1 MDPYR
6 NPSVVNTHDQLDSR
20 NPVHSRVYDGFRP
33 EDRAS
38 VATQSIKVFDA
49 ERAEGRYNKPSCWS
63 RFKVLIWGTLVLALI
78 AAVISLSVIMVKTDP
93 ENGTVATSDAP
104 GASPGA
110 PPGALPDEIVKPGTN
125 DLPGASQATMTPE
138 LAKEIE
144 TKASDKDGTLEIM
157 KNPPFAAPAGWTPL
171 WWDEF
176 DGDALNLRWWNYQYG
191 YGEAEGLWQW
201 GNREEQF
208 YTDKES
214 NVRVSDGT
222 LKITAIREPTVLPDG
237 YTFEYTSG
245 RINTQ
250 GKAAFYGGMT
260 TADGRTWNTIKI
272 EASLKAPQ
280 PTVGTWAAYWM
291 LPIDQRYGAWATSG
305 EIDIYEMKNEF
316 KKNNMAL
323 HYGGPS
329 PKYDVKF
336 NEYENKPGGGSF
348 SSEFTVVTLEWSPG
362 KIEMFMD
369 GVKSFSLSSSIL
381 QQDGWY
387 SKTLNGGPNSPFDM
401 PFYIILNLAIGGK
414 YPGDATEDTLSPN
427 TFEIDYIR
435 VFGK

>member
-1 MDPYR
+1 MDPYTKPGEVITNGHMDST
-6 NPSVVNTHDQLDSR
+6 NPMY
-20 NPVHSRVYDGFRP
+20 SRVYDGFRP
-33 EDRAS
+33 EDKAS
-38 VATQSIKVFDA
+38 VATESIKVFDA
-49 ERAEGRYNKPSCWS
+49 ERAEKDYNKPSCWS
-63 RFKVLIWGTLVLALI
+63 RFKILIWGTLAVALV
-78 AAVISLSVIMVKTDP
+78 AAVITISVIMVETDP
-93 ENGTVATSDAP
+93 EKGTVATSGAAP
-104 GASPGA
+104 AA
-110 PPGALPDEIVKPGTN
+110 APGALPEEIVLPGKPGS
-125 DLPGASQATMTPE
+125 SQIEMTPD

-144 TKASDKDGTLEIM
+144 SKASDKDGTLEIM
-157 KNPPFAAPAGWTPL
+157 KNPPFAVPAGWTPL

-176 DGDALNLRWWNYQYG
+176 NGDSLNLRWWNYQYG
-191 YGEAEGLWQW
+191 YGETEGLWQW

-208 YTDKES
+208 YTDRES

-222 LKITAIREPTVLPDG
+222 LKITALREPTVLPDG
-237 YTFEYTSG
+237 YTFQYTSG
-245 RINTQ
+245 RINTK
-250 GKAAFYGGMT
+250 GKAGFYGGMK
-260 TADGRTWNTIKI
+260 TADGRQWNTIKI
-272 EASLKAPQ
+272 EASLKAPK

-336 NEYENKPGGGSF
+336 NEYENKPGGGTF

-362 KIEMFMD
+362 TIEMFMD
-369 GVKSFSLSSSIL
+369 GVKSFSLSSSSL
-381 QQDGWY
+381 NKDGWF

>member
-6 NPSVVNTHDQLDSR
+6 NPSVVNTHDQFDSS
-20 NPVHSRVYDGFRP
+20 NPVHSKVYDGFRP
-33 EDRAS
+33 EDIAS

-49 ERAEGRYNKPSCWS
+49 ERAEGRRNKPSCWS

-78 AAVISLSVIMVKTDP
+78 AAVITLSVIMVKTDP
-93 ENGTVATSDAP
+93 ESGTVATSDTP
-104 GASPGA
+104 EASPGA
-110 PPGALPDEIVKPGTN
+110 PPGALPDEIVKPGTD
-125 DLPGASQATMTPE
+125 DLSQATMTPE

-176 DGDALNLRWWNYQYG
+176 NGDSLNLRWWNYQYG

-208 YTDKES
+208 YTDRES

-305 EIDIYEMKNEF
+305 EIDIYEMKNDF
-316 KKNNMAL
+316 KKNNVAL
-323 HYGGPS
+323 HFGGPS

-348 SSEFTVVTLEWSPG
+348 SSEFTVVTMEWSPG
-362 KIEMFMD
+362 TIEMFMD
-369 GVKSFSLSSSIL
+369 GVKSFSLSSSSL

>member
-1 MDPYR
+1 MNSR
-6 NPSVVNTHDQLDSR
+6 EIHGNMSTSGHLDSV
-20 NPVHSRVYDGFRP
+20 NPVASVYDGFRP
-33 EDRAS
+33 DDKAS
-38 VATQSIKVFDA
+38 VATESVKVFDGDLVR
-49 ERAEGRYNKPSCWS
+49 ERKPSFWTTC
-63 RFKVLIWGTLVLALI
+63 KILVCVAAAVAII
-78 AAVISLSVIMVKTDP
+78 AAVIVLSVLMVKSDNDTDAL
-93 ENGTVATSDAP
+93 VTSDSPAGSP
-104 GASPGA
+104 PGA
-110 PPGALPDEIVKPGTN
+110 PPRSPG
-125 DLPGASQATMTPE
+125 DPPSKVTPE
-138 LAKEIE
+138 SQLEVE
-144 TKASDKDGTLEIM
+144 QSDEDGELEIM
-157 KNPPFAAPAGWTPL
+157 SNPPFAVPNGWTPL

-176 DGDALNLRWWNYQYG
+176 NGNALDLKWWNYQYG

-208 YTDKES
+208 YTDRES

-222 LKITAIREPTVLPDG
+222 LKITAIREDTVLPDG
-237 YTFEYTSG
+237 YTFKYTSG
-245 RINTQ
+245 RVNTK
-250 GKAAFYGGMT
+250 GKAAFFGGMT
-260 TADGRTWNTIKI
+260 TSDGRQWNTIKI
-272 EASLKAPQ
+272 EASLKAPR

-329 PKYDVKF
+329 PKYDVKT
-336 NEYENKPGGGSF
+336 NTYENRPGGGSF
-348 SSEFTVVTLEWSPG
+348 SDDFTVVTMEWSPT

-369 GVKSFSLSSSIL
+369 GQLSFSLSSDSVSN
-381 QQDGWY
+381 DGWF

-435 VFGK
+435 VFGQ

>member
-1 MDPYR
+1 MEPYTK
-6 NPSVVNTHDQLDSR
+6 PGVMSTHGELESVNQMYDS
-20 NPVHSRVYDGFRP
+20 VYDGFRP
-33 EDRAS
+33 EDKSS
-38 VATQSIKVFDA
+38 VATESIKVFDG
-49 ERAEGRYNKPSCWS
+49 EGAGHYHKPSCWS
-63 RFKVLIWGTLVLALI
+63 RFKVLVWGTIAVALV
-78 AAVISLSVIMVKTDP
+78 AAVITISVIMVETDP
-93 ENGTVATSDAP
+93 EKGTASSSSPDV
-104 GASPGA
+104 GLSPGS
-110 PPGALPDEIVKPGTN
+110 LPQEIVKPGMSGV
-125 DLPGASQATMTPE
+125 PGKPQVELTPE
-138 LAKEIE
+138 LIEEIE
-144 TKASDKDGTLEIM
+144 SNASDKDGTLDIM
-157 KNPPFAAPAGWTPL
+157 TNPPFAVPGGWTPL

-176 DGDALNLRWWNYQYG
+176 NGDALNLRWWNYQYG
-191 YGEAEGLWQW
+191 YGETEGLWQW

-208 YTDKES
+208 YTDRES

-222 LKITAIREPTVLPDG
+222 LKITAIREDTILPDG
-237 YTFEYTSG
+237 YTFKYTSG
-245 RINTQ
+245 RVNTK
-250 GKAAFYGGMT
+250 GKAAFYGGMKT
-260 TADGRTWNTIKI
+260 SDGKQWNTIKI
-272 EASLKAPQ
+272 EASLKAPK

-336 NEYENKPGGGSF
+336 NAYENKPGGGSF
-348 SSEFTVVTLEWSPG
+348 SDEFTVVTMEWSPT

-369 GVKSFSLSSSIL
+369 GVLSFSLSSESVSK
-381 QQDGWY
+381 DGWF

>member
-1 MDPYR
+1 MDPYTK
-6 NPSVVNTHDQLDSR
+6 PGETDTHDQLGSV
-20 NPVHSRVYDGFRP
+20 NPGYSNVYDGFRP
-33 EDRAS
+33 EDKAT
-38 VATQSIKVFDA
+38 VAIESIKMFDA
-49 ERAEGRYNKPSCWS
+49 ERAKKHYNKPSCWG
-63 RFKVLIWGTLVLALI
+63 RFKFLIWGTLAVAMI
-78 AAVISLSVIMVKTDP
+78 AAVITISVIMVQTDP
-93 ENGTVATSDAP
+93 EKGTEATGEVVP
-104 GASPGA
+104 GT
-110 PPGALPDEIVKPGTN
+110 PPGALPEEIVKPGIPAK
-125 DLPGASQATMTPE
+125 PGTPQAELTPE
-138 LAKEIE
+138 MIEEIE
-144 TKASDKDGTLEIM
+144 TKASDQDGTLEIM
-157 KNPPFAAPAGWTPL
+157 QNPPFAVPAGWTPL

-176 DGDALNLRWWNYQYG
+176 NGDALNLRWWNYQYG

-208 YTDKES
+208 YTDRES

-222 LKITAIREPTVLPDG
+222 LKITALREQTVLPDG
-237 YTFEYTSG
+237 YTFNYTSG
-245 RINTQ
+245 RLNTK
-250 GKAAFYGGMT
+250 GKAAFFGGMT
-260 TADGRTWNTIKI
+260 TADGRQWDTIKI

-336 NEYENKPGGGSF
+336 NTYENKPGGGTF
-348 SSEFTVVTLEWSPG
+348 SSEFTVVSMEWSPG

-369 GVKSFSLSSSIL
+369 GVKSFSLSSSSL
-381 QQDGWY
+381 DKDGWF

-435 VFGK
+435 VFGQ